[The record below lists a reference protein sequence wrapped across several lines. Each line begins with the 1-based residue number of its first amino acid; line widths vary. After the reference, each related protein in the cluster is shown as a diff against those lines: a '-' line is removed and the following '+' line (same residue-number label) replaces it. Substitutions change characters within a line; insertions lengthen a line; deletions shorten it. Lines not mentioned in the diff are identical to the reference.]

1 MRYLGQCYMSIG
13 RALAA
18 DGKEAEGIQS
28 AGKAV
33 HLLETLAAAD
43 HADTNFKST
52 EVAYARS
59 ALAETYSRLAV
70 KPGIPQTSKIASW
83 REARSWYQKS
93 LDTWLLLKQK
103 TPLGKFDAAQP
114 DKIAIEIAKCDAT
127 LANLN
132 ASIP

>member
-1 MRYLGQCYMSIG
+1 MAKRPK
-13 RALAA
+13 AFNPLA
-18 DGKEAEGIQS
+18 KPFTFL
-28 AGKAV
+28 KLW
-33 HLLETLAAAD
+33 LLPITPIPILSPP
-43 HADTNFKST
+43 K
-52 EVAYARS
+52 VAYARS